1 MIIIKK
7 NIWSLF
13 YLILFISSIFFT
25 TVAYS
30 QWKHINE
37 DYKLRNENFTKIIAT
52 STKSYFNQ
60 IDMIIELLG
69 KQLLEEE
76 KYKDNVKS
84 KELFKKMLKINNSI
98 IAYALID
105 INGNYLVTHLDEPP
119 ENIPSVLSRQEAK
132 ESFLATLKTDK
143 TVIGRTYNLTKT
155 KILAIPVRKTFLDE
169 NGNAHAVISIAID
182 TNNFNLFDRN
192 LLDSN
197 SKVIE
202 LFRDSDLYRQLY
214 IHNSDEKNINDIY
227 SKPFDKIT
235 YDSIIKQIEKTYNKS
250 INEIKE
256 KEITV
261 SFESENIINNQ
272 KYLISKQYIN
282 EHQLWASSYVKYDDI
297 IYTFLNI
304 FALYITIYIV
314 TIIVIWRLFK
324 YIDDSEKI
332 KHAELE
338 YKATHDELTQ
348 LPNRY
353 YLINKTDEWI
363 KKYSNFNLIFIDIDN
378 FKSINDS
385 YGHKIGDLVLKEI
398 TNKISKSL
406 KKEDLLIRQG
416 GDEFIVFTTEIDDI
430 ESYSNNLLNNIKEIF
445 NLNNKQL
452 KITASFGVA
461 RYPNDSENIDDL
473 ITCSDMALYEAK
485 KLKNTYVIFTEDV
498 KNTLLENIYI
508 EKELKTAL
516 ENDEFYLVYQPQINY
531 DNSINGVETLIRWN
545 NKKLGFV
552 PPDKF
557 IPIVES
563 SGMMPTLGDFIIK
576 TALKEIKQLQTKI
589 SFNFQLSINISVKQF
604 LEKDF
609 YTTLIEKV
617 EESGLKSNNIT
628 LEVTESIF
636 IDNLDYMVK
645 LLQKLRDLGFKISMD
660 DFGTGYSS
668 LSMLRK
674 IPINELKIDKSFVD
688 DITTDKSAEHM
699 IKTIISIGKILNY
712 EIVLAEGVEEREQVD
727 LLHKFGCNTY
737 QGYYYSK
744 PLKLDEL
751 EKFILSRK

>member
-25 TVAYS
+25 MVAYS

-235 YDSIIKQIEKTYNKS
+235 YDSIIKQIEKKYNKS

-314 TIIVIWRLFK
+314 TIIVIWKLFK

>member
-1 MIIIKK
+1 MIIIQK

-25 TVAYS
+25 IIAYS

-119 ENIPSVLSRQEAK
+119 ESIPSVLSRQEAK

-235 YDSIIKQIEKTYNKS
+235 YDSIIKQIEKKYNKS

-353 YLINKTDEWI
+353 YLINKTDDWI

-416 GDEFIVFTTEIDDI
+416 GDEFIIFTTEIDDI

-688 DITTDKSAEHM
+688 DITTNKSAEHM

>member
-1 MIIIKK
+1 MTIIKK

-25 TVAYS
+25 IISYF

-84 KELFKKMLKINNSI
+84 KELFKKMLKINTSI

-119 ENIPSVLSRQEAK
+119 ERIPSVLTRQEAK

-143 TVIGRTYNLTKT
+143 TLIGRTYNLTKT

-256 KEITV
+256 KELAV

-416 GDEFIVFTTEIDDI
+416 GDEFIIFTTEIDDI
-430 ESYSNNLLNNIKEIF
+430 ENYSNNLLNNIKEIF

-452 KITASFGVA
+452 KITASFGIA
-461 RYPNDSENIDDL
+461 RYPNDSDNIDDL

-485 KLKNTYVIFTEDV
+485 KLKNTYVIFTENV

-609 YTTLIEKV
+609 YTTFIEKV

>member
-235 YDSIIKQIEKTYNKS
+235 YDSIIKQIEKKYNKS

-416 GDEFIVFTTEIDDI
+416 GDEFIIFTTEIDDI

-688 DITTDKSAEHM
+688 DITTNKSAEHM